1 MSQATFVARVARK
14 WMETPE
20 ICGLELVSSDGGPLP
35 PFTAGAH
42 VDLHLP
48 GGVVRQYSLS
58 NDPVETH
65 RYRIA
70 VLREPASRG
79 GSRAVH
85 ESIDAGQ
92 SLTVGGPRNAFAL
105 APGAHRRLLV
115 AGGIGITPLL
125 CMAEQLLREGGDF
138 ELHYAAR
145 SADRMAFRGV
155 LADQRW
161 AGRVQLHPDDGDP
174 GQRLDLARLLGTP
187 APDLHLY
194 ACGPVGL
201 LQATL
206 DTARAFGWH
215 DANLHWEL
223 FGASANAG
231 PADAPFEIELASS
244 GQVLA
249 VPSGKSAAQVL
260 VEAGTG
266 LLTSCEQGVCG
277 TCLTRVLAGTPDHRD
292 SYLTPEER
300 AANDQFLPC
309 CSRACGGRLVIDL

>member
-1 MSQATFVARVARK
+1 MSQATFVTRVARK

-20 ICGLELVSSDGGPLP
+20 ICGLELVAADGGPLP
-35 PFTAGAH
+35 SFAAGAH
-42 VDLHLP
+42 VDVHLP

-58 NDPVETH
+58 NDPAETH

-70 VLREPASRG
+70 VLRESDSRG

-85 ESIDAGQ
+85 DAVDTGHA
-92 SLTVGGPRNAFAL
+92 LTLGGPRNAFAL
-105 APGAHRRLLV
+105 EPGAHRRLLV

-125 CMAEQLLREGGDF
+125 SMAEQLLREGADF

-145 SADRMAFRGV
+145 SVDRMAFRELLG
-155 LADQRW
+155 DPRW
-161 AGRVQLHPDDGDP
+161 GSRVHLHDGDS
-174 GQRLDLARLLGTP
+174 GRRLDLAQLLGTP
-187 APDLHLY
+187 AADLHLY
-194 ACGPVGL
+194 VCGPSGL

-206 DTARAFGWH
+206 EAARASGWQ
-215 DANLHWEL
+215 DTNLHWEL
-223 FGASANAG
+223 FGAATAG
-231 PADAPFEIELASS
+231 DAPDTPFEIELASS
-244 GQVLA
+244 GRVLP
-249 VPSGKSAAQVL
+249 VPSGKTAAQVL

-292 SYLTPEER
+292 SYLTSDER

-309 CSRACGGRLVIDL
+309 CSRASSGRLVIDL